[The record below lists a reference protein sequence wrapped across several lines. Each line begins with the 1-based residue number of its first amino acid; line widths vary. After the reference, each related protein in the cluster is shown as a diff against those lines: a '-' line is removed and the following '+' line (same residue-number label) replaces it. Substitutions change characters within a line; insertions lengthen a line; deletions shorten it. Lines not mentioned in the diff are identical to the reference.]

1 MAQVPATALI
11 AAARALMLAGRWNEA
26 TLLLEGA
33 APADAA
39 ERAMLAVTA
48 AEVAVDQD
56 FWTRTS
62 CGSSA
67 LIRASEAVAGN
78 TGTIAFDLEFTR
90 LRHDYGAE
98 LFGPD
103 GGILPPDGRD
113 PAVADA
119 LASRAAALRNGAP
132 DASRRAGV
140 TFYAGLIAE
149 ALRGD
154 ADAGGAFYAEAL
166 RTGEEAGDEL
176 IMSYAL
182 RHLGYLS
189 AEAGDADRARGLLE
203 RSMELRQRVGC
214 VPHVLAQQLALAQL
228 ARDSGNLTW
237 ARTVAELVRT
247 WARAFGDSWLVQGA
261 EDVLSAD

>member
-62 CGSSA
+62 CGFSA

-113 PAVADA
+113 RRSLTRSRLAPLRCVTARPTRPGGR
-119 LASRAAALRNGAP
+119 ASRSTPA
-132 DASRRAGV
+132 
-140 TFYAGLIAE
+140 
-149 ALRGD
+149 
-154 ADAGGAFYAEAL
+154 
-166 RTGEEAGDEL
+166 
-176 IMSYAL
+176 
-182 RHLGYLS
+182 
-189 AEAGDADRARGLLE
+189 
-203 RSMELRQRVGC
+203 
-214 VPHVLAQQLALAQL
+214 
-228 ARDSGNLTW
+228 
-237 ARTVAELVRT
+237 
-247 WARAFGDSWLVQGA
+247 
-261 EDVLSAD
+261 

>member
-149 ALRGD
+149 ALRG
-154 ADAGGAFYAEAL
+154 
-166 RTGEEAGDEL
+166 GEEAGDEL

-182 RHLGYLS
+182 REFGYLS
-189 AEAGDADRARGLLE
+189 AEAGDTDRARGLLE
-203 RSMELRQRVGC
+203 RSMDLRQRVGC

-261 EDVLSAD
+261 E